1 MMAARATGPLLVRLA
16 AGLLFLAGRDAATA
30 AETPVLFPPI
40 VVTTSAAGHDAF
52 TMPQA
57 TTLVTEDA
65 LRDRQ
70 ARTLPSALEELPGIM
85 VQKTGTAQGSPYLRG
100 FTGFRTLLLVD
111 GIRLNNSVF
120 RDGPNQY
127 WGTVDP
133 LGLERL
139 EVVKGPGAVAHGSD
153 AVGGTVNAVTRNLA
167 PAGPPG
173 AFSGRLL
180 HRFASADES
189 HVGRIDAATR
199 LNGKT
204 TAQVGLAAKRFGDL
218 RSGDGI
224 QPYTGYDER
233 GGEAKL
239 VWRRMPEEG
248 LTILWQDFAQA
259 DAWRTHTTV
268 HGSSWQG
275 TRPGGDQRRSLDQ
288 HRRLQAIQ
296 YHAAPRGDGLDR
308 WHVSLSRQEQSED
321 QLRIR
326 ADGRREKSGFHVE
339 TLGAL
344 AHGRSPAPGG
354 HWTYGGEFFRD
365 HVTSHATRYL
375 ADGTLVQREIQGPV
389 AGRATYDLGGLYLEH
404 HRRGPGGMNLVVGGR
419 LSQAS
424 ADARDVREPRSG
436 RAIQL
441 KETWRSAVGA
451 ARAVLPLR
459 DDGRRNLFAGISQA
473 FRAPNLSD
481 LTRFDIAEGG
491 QIETPAPGLAPERA
505 TAFEA
510 GWRVRERAWSAEVAV
525 FHTDLRRQIIRT
537 PTGARVDGLA
547 EVTKRN
553 SGAGYCHGVEASGSL
568 QPSAAWT
575 LWAHATWMR
584 GALDYFP
591 SADAVRL
598 ERGPMSRVMP
608 PTVHAGARWRT
619 ADGRAWLA
627 ISTTAAARQDRLAP
641 ADRVDRERIP
651 PAGTP
656 GYHVVSLRTGWRPR
670 PSLVFNAALEN
681 ITDTPYRVHG
691 SGVNEPGR
699 GIVVT
704 TELGF

>member
-1 MMAARATGPLLVRLA
+1 MAAHLFCRRLVRVSAALFAATGAGA
-16 AGLLFLAGRDAATA
+16 APAPDS
-30 AETPVLFPPI
+30 PVLFPPI
-40 VVTTSAAGHDAF
+40 VVTTSSAGHDAF
-52 TMPQA
+52 TMPHA
-57 TTLVTEDA
+57 TTLVMEDA

-153 AVGGTVNAVTRNLA
+153 AVGGTVNAVTRTLA
-167 PAGPPG
+167 PDGPPG
-173 AFSGRLL
+173 AFAGRFL

-199 LNGKT
+199 LNGST
-204 TAQVGLAAKRFGDL
+204 TAQIGLAAKRFGDL
-218 RSGDGI
+218 RSGDGV

-239 VWRRMPEEG
+239 AWSRAPGEG
-248 LTILWQDFAQA
+248 LTFLWQNFAQE

-275 TRPGGDQRRSLDQ
+275 TRPGSDRRRSLEQ
-288 HRRLQAIQ
+288 HRRLQALQ
-296 YHAAPRGDGLDR
+296 YRAAPRAGGLDR
-308 WHVSLSRQEQSED
+308 WHLSLSRQEQSED

-326 ADGRREKSGFHVE
+326 ADGRREESGFRVG

-344 AHGRSPAPGG
+344 AQASSPAAAG
-354 HWTYGGEFFRD
+354 HWTYGGDFFRD
-365 HVTSHATRYL
+365 RVNSHATRYL
-375 ADGTLVQREIQGPV
+375 ADGTLLQREIQGPV
-389 AGRATYDLGGLYLEH
+389 AGRATYDLAGLYLERH
-404 HRRGPGGMNLVVGGR
+404 LRGPGGMHLVAGGR

-424 ADARDVREPRSG
+424 ADARDVRDPRSG

-441 KETWRSAVGA
+441 REKWRSAVGA

-459 DDGRRNLFAGISQA
+459 EDGRRNLFAGISQA

-491 QIETPAPGLAPERA
+491 QIETPAPGLAPEHA

-510 GWRVRERAWSAEVAV
+510 GWRVRERTWSAEVAL
-525 FHTDLRRQIIRT
+525 FHTDLQRQIIRT

-553 SGAGYCHGVEASGSL
+553 SGAGYCHGVEVAGSL
-568 QPSAAWT
+568 QPAAPWT

-591 SADAVRL
+591 SADAMRL

-608 PTVHAGARWRT
+608 PTVHAGARWR
-619 ADGRAWLA
+619 APDGRAWLA
-627 ISTTAAARQDRLAP
+627 ISTTAAARQNRLAP
-641 ADRVDRERIP
+641 ADRLDRERIP
-651 PAGTP
+651 PDGTP
-656 GYHVVSLRTGWRPR
+656 GYHVVSLRAGWRPR

-681 ITDTPYRVHG
+681 VTNAAYRNHG

-699 GIVVT
+699 GVVVT